1 MVWRMQG
8 WFNIWKSV
16 NVIIIKTI
24 NRIKDKNLLIISID
38 TENTFDKIQ
47 QLWFLK
53 KLKKLG
59 IRGNSLNLLIIN
71 TIKINKR
78 HPGWKRRTKQP
89 HFTDD
94 MILYIK
100 SPLEFIYTKRLELI
114 NQLSKVSEDRNSVQK
129 SIVFLIS
136 SNEISKKERK

>member
-1 MVWRMQG
+1 M
-8 WFNIWKSV
+8 
-16 NVIIIKTI
+16 
-24 NRIKDKNLLIISID
+24 IISID

-78 HPGWKRRTKQP
+78 HPDWKRRTKQP

-100 SPLEFIYTKRLELI
+100 SP
-114 NQLSKVSEDRNSVQK
+114 
-129 SIVFLIS
+129 
-136 SNEISKKERK
+136 